1 MAPRPA
7 RRRTKTNER
16 NIAAR
21 VTHEREDRGWTYEEL
36 SKRMTDA
43 GCSVAVSSLNRL
55 ERGNPPR
62 RISVDELFAFADVFE
77 LSIFEMM
84 EPPETYRQAYL
95 LAWLDEYTAAT
106 DKIVLARL
114 EALRIEETRVE
125 RTRGFTSE
133 EVADGVRTWA
143 AGQMADQD
151 VARALA
157 AFVTGESNVSPYASA
172 ITGSATS
179 VPGAINILE

>member
-21 VTHEREDRGWTYEEL
+21 VTHEREDRGWTYDEL

-62 RISVDELFAFADVFE
+62 RISVDELFAFAEVFD
-77 LSIFEMM
+77 LSIFDMM

-106 DKIVLARL
+106 DKIVHARID
-114 EALRIEETRVE
+114 ALRIEATRVE
-125 RTRGFTSE
+125 RTRGFTPE
-133 EVADGVRTWA
+133 EVSDGVNAWA
-143 AGQMADQD
+143 NGQMLDRD
-151 VARALA
+151 VAHALT
-157 AFVTGESNVSPYASA
+157 AFVTGESNVSPYAPA
-172 ITGSATS
+172 IAGSATS